1 MNTYDICIIG
11 GGASGMAAAIAASM
25 ANPEVRVAIA
35 EKKGTLGKKLA
46 ATGNGRCNITNTGLL
61 GICENRSVFA
71 QHRYIYPRRSGRQS
85 LSLFRAS

>member
-46 ATGNGRCNITNTGLL
+46 GD
-61 GICENRSVFA
+61 
-71 QHRYIYPRRSGRQS
+71 
-85 LSLFRAS
+85 